1 MYDEESFMNKLNEIN
16 IRNAR
21 PSDHEKIV
29 SVMPEWWGGRDLSS
43 SVLKVFFI
51 HFSNTIYIAEINNEL
66 VGFIV
71 GFMSQTEENVGYIH
85 FAGVHPKF
93 RKSGIG
99 RLLVQKFYEVCK
111 TNNRSIV
118 KSCTSPVNKLSINF
132 HQKMGCT
139 IEPGDGIIDGVP
151 VTLNYLGKDNPKVL
165 FKKDL
170 DMR

>member
-1 MYDEESFMNKLNEIN
+1 MNKLNEVIILN
-16 IRNAR
+16 SR
-21 PSDHEKIV
+21 PSDHEKVI

-66 VGFIV
+66 VGFLV
-71 GFMSQTEENVGYIH
+71 GFMSQSEKNVGYVH

-99 RLLVQKFYEVCK
+99 RLLVEKFYEECK
-111 TNNRSIV
+111 KNKRAIV
-118 KSCTSPVNKLSINF
+118 KSCTSPINKLSIRF
-132 HQKMGCT
+132 HQKMGYM

-165 FKKDL
+165 FKKEL
-170 DMR
+170 R